1 LRRPPPSHTPFPYT
15 TLFRSPSSSR
25 PDGMG
30 VDPQTMTEKLRRL
43 GLRPG
48 DSVMAIDGY
57 RVHNVAQWLAVRSFS
72 DARSLSAIVWRG
84 GDRKSTRLNSSHVAI
99 SYAV

>member
-1 LRRPPPSHTPFPYT
+1 
-15 TLFRSPSSSR
+15 
-25 PDGMG
+25 
-30 VDPQTMTEKLRRL
+30 MTEKLRRL

-57 RVHNVAQWLAVRSFS
+57 RVHNAAQWLAVRSFS

-84 GDRKSTRLNSSHVAI
+84 GGYLEVSGPYVRQKFGR
-99 SYAV
+99 